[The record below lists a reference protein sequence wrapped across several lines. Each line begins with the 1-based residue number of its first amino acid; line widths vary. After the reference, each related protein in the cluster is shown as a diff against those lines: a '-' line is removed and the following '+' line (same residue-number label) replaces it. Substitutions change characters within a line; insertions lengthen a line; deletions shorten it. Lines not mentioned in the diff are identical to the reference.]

1 MLWISLLFACTD
13 DFKNIEQN
21 ITPLDT
27 SENTADTADTDDT
40 GSEDTADTNTGEDT
54 GEDIDTEDPVEDLDG
69 DGWTEDEG
77 DCDDNDANINPGVPD
92 NSNDG
97 IDQDCDGIPDDEWED
112 PQSQDADGDG
122 FSPEDG
128 DCLDSDPTFNP
139 DALDDECDGLDQN
152 CNQIADDGFLD
163 QWEPND
169 TWTFGDTGA
178 INYLGRLDEGD
189 GIIEFY
195 NYHSSNNDVDTFAF
209 YNVDGW
215 GWDFNFTITLWDVP
229 NTLDLS
235 MSMEGFDEQGNSFG
249 VVATATGNGPGT
261 TVEFDYEGGASSDD
275 TGYYVITVTGVGSDC
290 TTPYQIKLEEH

>member
-1 MLWISLLFACTD
+1 MLWISLLLACTD

-21 ITPLDT
+21 ITPVDT
-27 SENTADTADTDDT
+27 SENTTDTADT
-40 GSEDTADTNTGEDT
+40 GSRDTADSNTGDDTEEDT
-54 GEDIDTEDPVEDLDG
+54 DTDTDTEEPIEDYDG

-92 NSNDG
+92 NNNDG

-112 PQSQDADGDG
+112 PQDLDGDG
-122 FSPEDG
+122 FTVSDG
-128 DCLDSDPTFNP
+128 DCLDTEATFNP

-152 CNQIADDGFLD
+152 CNQIVDDGFMD

-169 TWTFGDTGA
+169 TWTFGDTSA

-189 GIIEFY
+189 GLIEIY
-195 NYHSSNNDVDTFAF
+195 NYHSPENDVDSFAF

-215 GWDFNFTITLWDVP
+215 FWDFNFTITLWDVP
-229 NTLDLS
+229 STLDLS
-235 MSMEGFDEQGNSFG
+235 VSMEGFDEQGNSFG

-261 TVEFDYEGGASSDD
+261 TVEFDYEGGSSTD
-275 TGYYVITVTGVGSDC
+275 TGYYVITITGVGSDC
-290 TTPYQIKLEEH
+290 TTPYQIRLEEN